1 MIHGTNDCFLTR
13 EESVQ
18 QAEDF
23 KSLMKEKTFNGFLVR
38 KARLESPKIFKAVG
52 DLSIDIGESIHY
64 NWKMNSMDKSEH

>member
-1 MIHGTNDCFLTR
+1 MTHGTNDCFLTR
-13 EESVQ
+13 EEIVQ

-23 KSLMKEKTFNGFLVR
+23 KSLMKEKTFNGFLIR
-38 KARLESPKIFKAVG
+38 KARLESPKILKTVG